1 MKFSRI
7 QLGTVQFGLN
17 YGIANTGSKPTYEQA
32 REIVRTAVENGI
44 NCFDTAAA
52 YGDSEEVLGRII
64 EELGLRGKVHIIS
77 KILPVSE
84 RSLTAREAEDFIR
97 ESVKNSLRRLRLDY
111 LSAGLFHREED
122 IKYLPVLRQLETEG
136 LLKGCGVSLDTA
148 EYCDY
153 VLANKVKFVQLPYN
167 ILDRRFNCFLS
178 GAKKQNINIFARSL
192 YLQGLLLMPEEN
204 IAESLREV
212 IPVRRCLAELATGAG
227 MSMPELCARFV
238 LSNPA
243 ISSILTGVDNITQLK
258 QNLQLLGKDPL
269 PAELYHAVKAV
280 VPTLEEEIVRPCRW
294 ILSEI

>member
-17 YGIANTGSKPTYEQA
+17 YGIANTGGKPTYEQA
-32 REIVRTAVENGI
+32 REIVQTAVENGI

-52 YGDSEEVLGRII
+52 YGDCEKILGRII
-64 EELGLRGKVHIIS
+64 KELSLRGKIHVIS
-77 KILPVSE
+77 KIPPVSVQTH
-84 RSLTAREAEDFIR
+84 SAKEAEKFISK
-97 ESVKNSLRRLRLDY
+97 SVENSLRRLRLDY

-153 VLANKVKFVQLPYN
+153 ALANKVKFVQLPYN
-167 ILDRRFNCFLS
+167 ILDKRFDCFLS

-204 IAESLREV
+204 IAEALREV
-212 IPVRRCLAELATGAG
+212 IPVRRCLAGLAADAG
-227 MSMPELCARFV
+227 MSMAELCARFV

-243 ISSILTGVDNITQLK
+243 ISSILTGVDNIKQLK
-258 QNLQLLGKDPL
+258 QNLQLLKKGSL
-269 PAELYHAVKAV
+269 PVELYQAVKAA
-280 VPTLEEEIVRPCRW
+280 VPPLEEKVVRPCRW
-294 ILSEI
+294 ILS